1 MNYTNKPPDN
11 SYASYFKTYTNLVA
25 DVPLDKLLVTE
36 TKASLEFWRAIR
48 ASETEKGYAPG
59 KWTLKE
65 MLQHIIDTERVFQY
79 RALTFAREESAAL
92 PGFNHD
98 EYVVQSEA
106 NARAWSSLVEE
117 WHALRLST
125 QLLFGSFTQ
134 EQLAKA
140 GTANNKPFTVAAC
153 GYILAGHE
161 KHHRQVAAERY
172 FK

>member
-1 MNYTNKPPDN
+1 MSYTHKPAEN
-11 SYASYFKTYTNLVA
+11 LYASYFTTYTKLVA
-25 DVPLDKLLVTE
+25 DIPLDELLVAE
-36 TKASLEFWRAIR
+36 TKASLEFWQAISAR
-48 ASETEKGYAPG
+48 ETEKGYAPG

-98 EYVVQSEA
+98 DYVVQSEA

-117 WHALRLST
+117 WQALRHCT

-134 EQLAKA
+134 EQWAKA
-140 GTANNKPFTVAAC
+140 GTANNKPFTVLAC

-161 KHHRQVAAERY
+161 KHHRQVVTERY
-172 FK
+172 FN